1 MRHQIA
7 LNLDSFRAAPEI
19 SCERSPDALLPWGD
33 PYILKLAAQLEREAR
48 EQIESAF
55 REVLR
60 YGSAACAFR
69 ALAMGDRHFSIYN
82 NLWAWDHAAGVLIHS
97 EAGGYTAR
105 VDGAPYRP
113 VDRVP
118 GLLSAPDEET
128 WQRIDAFLKPA

>member
-1 MRHQIA
+1 M
-7 LNLDSFRAAPEI
+7 
-19 SCERSPDALLPWGD
+19 
-33 PYILKLAAQLEREAR
+33 
-48 EQIESAF
+48 
-55 REVLR
+55 
-60 YGSAACAFR
+60 
-69 ALAMGDRHFSIYN
+69 
-82 NLWAWDHAAGVLIHS
+82 WAWDHAAGVLIHR